1 MTNTSNKQS
10 PSGVNYQSSYLSDH
24 QSVNSAQI
32 KSNRKRDAQFKG
44 TNPLTPDAQ
53 RGVNN
58 LQNQMSTAAVG
69 QMGRQLEAKNAE
81 KHLSDQVASA
91 ELAQQAAAN
100 QAKIANDIAARE
112 TSQMSLS
119 AKLQE
124 QQIRN
129 SYAVANQVAVNNRA
143 RFGGY
148 GIAQAGD
155 AAQKLFAKSLL
166 GGK

>member
-1 MTNTSNKQS
+1 MKNTSNKQS
-10 PSGVNYQSSYLSDH
+10 PSGVNYQSSYLADH
-24 QSVNSAQI
+24 QSVNSGQI
-32 KSNRKRDAQFKG
+32 KSDRKRDAQFKG
-44 TNPLTPDAQ
+44 TNSLTPDAQ

-58 LQNQMSTAAVG
+58 LQNQMSTTAVG

-81 KHLSDQVASA
+81 KHLSDQIVRS
-91 ELAQQAAAN
+91 ELAQQAASN

-112 TSQMSLS
+112 TSQMGLS

-129 SYAVANQVAVNNRA
+129 SYAVANQMAVNNRA

-148 GIAQAGD
+148 GLSKVD
-155 AAQKLFAKSLL
+155 SAAQKLFAKSLL
-166 GGK
+166 GDK